1 MDDERL
7 LSNQRLIYETKL
19 DVNSTNATYS
29 IDQLDLQLGELPLSS
44 SGQFQLLEDRI
55 VLDLS
60 FSSND
65 GELEDL
71 ISLLPG
77 QYKDNFEGVESS
89 GTFSLNG
96 NVKGDYSE
104 RTVPQ
109 IDAQLDF
116 SDGRITGDRIDAR
129 VRDLGF
135 SATYSNGDQQNAKTS
150 SLILESLQGEIDGDP
165 FALDLSVVNFDDPQ
179 IDFSANGT
187 LAPGLL
193 AGFIPDERISE
204 GSGKIYL
211 NDLRLKGRYKDMI
224 SANRVSQ
231 VDMNGQM
238 SFDRAGFV
246 INDETVRLNSG
257 QFKLTGNNLSV
268 SQLVFEA
275 PDTRMVFDGSA
286 TNLLPVLFSDSLNSQ
301 HVSLNFA
308 AKLQVD
314 ELDIDQLIALGSPSE
329 DAQAAAEAAGQTDS
343 LAVAEIE
350 KREFITQ
357 FLEGT
362 FQADIQAFNYGL
374 IEGENFKGA
383 LSFSDGTMTIKG
395 STKAM
400 EGEMILD
407 GEMKFDATPTLQ
419 AKLSCN
425 QVSAYEFFRQA
436 ENFGQEVLVA
446 DNIEGKLDARLYME
460 VFFDEEGNF
469 LPDQLKVL
477 GGIGLKDGRL
487 RGFKMLED
495 FSTFV
500 NIRDLQE
507 IRFTNLENFF
517 EIRNSKLYLPVMFIQ
532 SNALNMT
539 ISGEH
544 TFEQDISYYIK
555 VNAGQVMADRFRRHN
570 PKLRPKPARKN
581 GFFNLYYAI
590 LGDIDNFNF
599 VADKRRVLNDFEES
613 DRRKRD
619 IHYQLERKFG
629 TVIELVEEPLDW
641 RDIPEYE
648 EDPDSKEPEFLD
660 MEIDGGGK
668 KKGEE

>member
-1 MDDERL
+1 ML
-7 LSNQRLIYETKL
+7 
-19 DVNSTNATYS
+19 
-29 IDQLDLQLGELPLSS
+29 
-44 SGQFQLLEDRI
+44 F
-55 VLDLS
+55 
-60 FSSND
+60 
-65 GELEDL
+65 
-71 ISLLPG
+71 
-77 QYKDNFEGVESS
+77 
-89 GTFSLNG
+89 
-96 NVKGDYSE
+96 
-104 RTVPQ
+104 
-109 IDAQLDF
+109 
-116 SDGRITGDRIDAR
+116 DGR
-129 VRDLGF
+129 
-135 SATYSNGDQQNAKTS
+135 
-150 SLILESLQGEIDGDP
+150 
-165 FALDLSVVNFDDPQ
+165 
-179 IDFSANGT
+179 
-187 LAPGLL
+187 
-193 AGFIPDERISE
+193 
-204 GSGKIYL
+204 
-211 NDLRLKGRYKDMI
+211 
-224 SANRVSQ
+224 
-231 VDMNGQM
+231 
-238 SFDRAGFV
+238 
-246 INDETVRLNSG
+246 
-257 QFKLTGNNLSV
+257 
-268 SQLVFEA
+268 
-275 PDTRMVFDGSA
+275 A

-301 HVSLNFA
+301 HVSLNFD

-314 ELDIDQLIALGSPSE
+314 ELDIDQLMVLGAPSE
-329 DAQAAAEAAGQTDS
+329 EVQAAAQAAGKADS
-343 LAVAEIE
+343 LAVAEVE

-374 IEGENFKGA
+374 IEGEAFKGA

-395 STKAM
+395 STKTM

-407 GEMKFDATPTLQ
+407 GEMKFNATPTLF

-460 VFFDEEGNF
+460 VFFDEECNF
-469 LPDQLKVL
+469 LLDKLKVL

-555 VNAGQVMADRFRRHN
+555 VNAGQVMSDRFRRHN

-599 VADKRRVLNDFEES
+599 VSDKRRVLNDFEES

-629 TVIELVEEPLDW
+629 TVIELVQEPLDW

-648 EDPDSKEPEFLD
+648 EDPNSKEPEFLD
-660 MEIDGGGK
+660 MEIDGGG
-668 KKGEE
+668 G